1 MTPTELRQICLELG
15 WTQKTAAERL
25 GVTLRTYGYYEAGT
39 TSSGAKLEHVPKA
52 VAIAMRAY
60 RFAQQV
66 ERAQDDL
73 GHDLM
78 ALGDEIEH
86 LARDFAEELGR

>member
-39 TSSGAKLEHVPKA
+39 TSSGTKLEHVPKT

-60 RFAQQV
+60 RFAYQI
-66 ERAQDDL
+66 EAAQDDL
-73 GHDLM
+73 GHDLI
-78 ALGDEIEH
+78 ALDDEIEH
-86 LARDFAEELGR
+86 LARTFAEEIGR